1 MTVFARSDVAAVAIS
16 PEHGGCGQPH
26 SRPVGDDGTPA
37 ALWVLTCHGG
47 CEDVLRAD
55 PLWASTVAE
64 IPETPDEKT
73 IREDWD
79 KRGASDQ
86 QYVQAMALAKLAHL
100 DIPES
105 LTRVVGA
112 VRAPEAALAA
122 VTMDCPHGHTVPVGR
137 FCAECGAPLAGG
149 QQLAEIDTTET
160 DLDAMLADGEPVE
173 VASTAANAAPAASSA
188 TEHVCKECGKP
199 VHRKGGK
206 GRWPTRCDDCA
217 TAG

>member
-1 MTVFARSDVAAVAIS
+1 MTVYARSDVAAIAIG
-16 PEHGGCGQPH
+16 PEHGGCGSPH
-26 SRPVGDDGTPA
+26 SRPVGDDGTAA

-55 PLWASTVAE
+55 PLWSSTVAE
-64 IPETPDEKT
+64 IPETPDEKS

-79 KRGASDQ
+79 RRGASDQ

-105 LTRVVGA
+105 LTRVVGS
-112 VRAPEAALAA
+112 VRAPEAPT
-122 VTMDCPHGHTVPVGR
+122 VTVDCRNGHTVPGGR
-137 FCAECGAPLAGG
+137 FCVECGAPL
-149 QQLAEIDTTET
+149 
-160 DLDAMLADGEPVE
+160 
-173 VASTAANAAPAASSA
+173 TAALEPPRDPEPEPDPAPDPDPDPDPDPGPDPAPAPQPA
-188 TEHVCKECGKP
+188 EHVCRDCGQP

-206 GRWPTRCDDCA
+206 GRWPTRCDNCA

>member
-1 MTVFARSDVAAVAIS
+1 MTVYARSDVAAVAIS
-16 PEHGGCGQPH
+16 TEHGGCGQQH
-26 SRPVGDDGTPA
+26 SRPVDAAGDPA
-37 ALWVLTCHGG
+37 KLWALTCHGG

-86 QYVQAMALAKLAHL
+86 QYVQALALAKLAHL

-112 VRAPEAALAA
+112 VRSPQTPA
-122 VTMDCPHGHTVPVGR
+122 VTVDCPNGHAVPGGK
-137 FCAECGAPLAGG
+137 FCAECGASLSGVPLEAIPSVDD
-149 QQLAEIDTTET
+149 LAEIDTDET
-160 DLDAMLADGEPVE
+160 AVDAMLADGGPVQLD
-173 VASTAANAAPAASSA
+173 APPAKP
-188 TEHVCKECGKP
+188 TGEHVCKECGKP

-206 GRWPTRCDDCA
+206 GRWPTRCDDCSA
-217 TAG
+217 AG